1 MQVQRVQLYCHLQ
14 SASKIHLE
22 LACVKLTNTEAKLND
37 TEAKLNDTEA
47 KLSDAHKKLRTTQE
61 KLNETEEKLEVT
73 RQGCC
78 LGEILGSPKGSQK

>member
-1 MQVQRVQLYCHLQ
+1 MQVQRVQLDCHLQ

-22 LACVKLTNTEAKLND
+22 LAYEKLTN

-47 KLSDAHKKLRTTQE
+47 KLSDAHKKLRKTQE